1 MRWTHGASNRKGRM
15 VEKSRSEAPPHSEP
29 GPETLR
35 FDADRALRS
44 IVALRSV
51 VPEDAFTASVLGT
64 ERAGSGVV
72 IGESGLVLTIGYL
85 ITEAESVWLTDLD
98 GRVTPAHALAYDQE
112 SGFGLVQA
120 LGQLGL
126 PALEFGKS
134 SDAALDDPVLIAGG
148 NRKQSVRARI
158 V

>member
-44 IVALRSV
+44 VVALRSV
-51 VPEDAFTASVLGT
+51 IPEDAFTASVLGT

-85 ITEAESVWLTDLD
+85 VPEAETIWLR
-98 GRVTPAHALAYDQE
+98 GASGAPVPGHPLATDQE
-112 SGFGLVQA
+112 T
-120 LGQLGL
+120 
-126 PALEFGKS
+126 
-134 SDAALDDPVLIAGG
+134 
-148 NRKQSVRARI
+148 
-158 V
+158 